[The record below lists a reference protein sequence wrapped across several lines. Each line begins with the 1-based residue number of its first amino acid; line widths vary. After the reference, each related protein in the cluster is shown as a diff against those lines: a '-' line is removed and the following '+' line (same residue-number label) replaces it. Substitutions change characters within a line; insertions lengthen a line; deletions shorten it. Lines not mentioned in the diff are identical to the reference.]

1 MYKKRKGLLKEME
14 FESVMSTMEE
24 ILESSWKLPM
34 TKGKV
39 ILDASE
45 FEELI
50 GKLRLA
56 LPEEIK
62 EANKILEKRNIIIEN
77 AKKDC
82 QDIYKIA
89 KHRVAEMVE
98 EHEIVKKAKQRE
110 AEIMKELKEKTDQFL
125 LDSRDTIG
133 GNLSEIETIMAS
145 GLDRVKN
152 ARKILKSLRPSLK

>member
-1 MYKKRKGLLKEME
+1 MYKKQKGLLKEME

-24 ILESSWKLPM
+24 ILESSWRLPM

-82 QDIYKIA
+82 QDISKKSKTERRRNNERA
-89 KHRVAEMVE
+89 KR
-98 EHEIVKKAKQRE
+98 
-110 AEIMKELKEKTDQFL
+110 
-125 LDSRDTIG
+125 
-133 GNLSEIETIMAS
+133 
-145 GLDRVKN
+145 KN
-152 ARKILKSLRPSLK
+152 RAIPTRFKRHNRR

>member
-1 MYKKRKGLLKEME
+1 MYKKQKGLLKEME

-24 ILESSWKLPM
+24 ILESSWRLPM
-34 TKGKV
+34 TRGKV

-110 AEIMKELKEKTDQFL
+110 AEIMKELINHTNKL
-125 LDSRDTIG
+125 I
-133 GNLSEIETIMAS
+133 I
-145 GLDRVKN
+145 
-152 ARKILKSLRPSLK
+152 